1 MDDMYLDYYQSEARE
16 TAIYPGY
23 DDTTSIFGL
32 AYTAMGLAGEA
43 GEVSNK
49 VKKIVRDQQ
58 GVINGVNRVQ
68 IAAEL
73 GDVLWYVAQTASQ
86 LGYSLGY
93 IAEMNLNK
101 LEARAANGTLQ
112 GSGDN
117 R

>member
-1 MDDMYLDYYQSEARE
+1 MHINDYQSEARE

-23 DDTTSIFGL
+23 NDTTSIFGL

-49 VKKIVRDQQ
+49 VKKIIRDDD
-58 GVINGVNRVQ
+58 GVITGVHRVQ

-86 LGYSLGY
+86 LGYSLSY
-93 IAEMNLNK
+93 VAEMNLDK
-101 LEARAANGTLQ
+101 LAARAANGTLQ

>member
-1 MDDMYLDYYQSEARE
+1 MDLNDYQAEARE

-23 DDTTSIFGL
+23 NDTTSITGL
-32 AYTAMGLAGEA
+32 SYTAMGLAGEA
-43 GEVSNK
+43 GEIANK
-49 VKKIVRDQQ
+49 VKKIIRDDD
-58 GVINGVNRVQ
+58 GVITGIHRVQ

-101 LEARAANGTLQ
+101 LEARAAKGTLQ